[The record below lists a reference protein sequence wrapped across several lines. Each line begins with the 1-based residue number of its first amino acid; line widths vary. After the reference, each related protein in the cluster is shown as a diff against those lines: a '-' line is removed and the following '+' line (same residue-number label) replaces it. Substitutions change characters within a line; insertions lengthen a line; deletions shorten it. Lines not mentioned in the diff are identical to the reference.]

1 MALQGHQCLE
11 MEPSDAE
18 TLVLG
23 EGDTTILREQH
34 TKEQIKA
41 ILMMGVAK
49 VSRHHH
55 RAAQPLL
62 EDAGVES
69 AWRDAMNIV
78 DVLHDKTPEHNCR
91 CVQPPD
97 MQAMNMLLH
106 DTMKRISADIGKTAR
121 RFARRTNA
129 MMQMHRNA
137 RRLVKKFYDASKNNG
152 KKLAMAKRR

>member
-1 MALQGHQCLE
+1 

-23 EGDTTILREQH
+23 EGDTTILGEQH
-34 TKEQIKA
+34 TTTEQIKA

-49 VSRHHH
+49 VEESS
-55 RAAQPLL
+55 PSLL
-62 EDAGVES
+62 EEAGVES
-69 AWRDAMNIV
+69 TWRDAMNVV

-97 MQAMNMLLH
+97 MHAMNLLLH
-106 DTMKRISADIGKTAR
+106 DMMKRISEDIGKTAR

-129 MMQMHRNA
+129 MRQMHHNA

-152 KKLAMAKRR
+152 KKLPMAKRR

>member
-23 EGDTTILREQH
+23 EGDTTILGEQH
-34 TKEQIKA
+34 TTTEQIKA

-49 VSRHHH
+49 VEESS
-55 RAAQPLL
+55 PSLL
-62 EDAGVES
+62 EEAGVES
-69 AWRDAMNIV
+69 TWRDAMNVV

-97 MQAMNMLLH
+97 MHAMTLLLH
-106 DTMKRISADIGKTAR
+106 DLMKRISADIGKTAR

-129 MMQMHRNA
+129 MRQMHHNA

-152 KKLAMAKRR
+152 KKLPMAKRR

>member
-18 TLVLG
+18 TPVLG
-23 EGDTTILREQH
+23 EGDTTILGEQH
-34 TKEQIKA
+34 TTTEQIKA

-49 VSRHHH
+49 VEESS
-55 RAAQPLL
+55 PSLL
-62 EDAGVES
+62 EEAGVES
-69 AWRDAMNIV
+69 TWRDAMNVV

-97 MQAMNMLLH
+97 MHAMNLLLH
-106 DTMKRISADIGKTAR
+106 DMMKRISEDIGKTAR

-129 MMQMHRNA
+129 MRQMHHNA

-152 KKLAMAKRR
+152 KKLPMAKRR